1 VTRNHTVLEASLAA
15 LLSLAPSWCTAQQTT
30 PPTPTPTPTPTP
42 VQAATQLAEW
52 PKVGDGER
60 KKIVGAIGQF
70 TKSEK
75 SLHGPAHKRLVELGD
90 LAAPLVMLAVNDRTP
105 EANPPL
111 FAVLDE
117 LLQPR
122 HAALL
127 ARETK
132 KPQTELRRY
141 LTLRLI
147 RFHDPAQVPT
157 LQELAKDQDEQTAFY
172 ASLGL
177 LAAKQ
182 KDGLPATMAYARTHW
197 ADVTKLVAE
206 VLPAARSTEA
216 ADWVLAAIGK
226 ASAVEQM
233 TGLRL
238 LRHLL
243 PKERAAELKAFLK
256 ASDHTVLREAINAAR
271 VVHGEEPIENLPVFQ
286 AVKHQQEWLKKL

>member
-1 VTRNHTVLEASLAA
+1 MTRRPSAHAAALAA
-15 LLSLAPSWCTAQQTT
+15 LLSLAPSWCTSQQPST
-30 PPTPTPTPTPTP
+30 PPTP
-42 VQAATQLAEW
+42 AAPATTQLAEW
-52 PKVGDGER
+52 PKVGEGDR

-70 TKSEK
+70 TKSDK
-75 SLHGPAHKRLVELGD
+75 SLHAPAHKRLIEFGD
-90 LAAPLVMLAVNDRTP
+90 LAAPLVMLAVSDRTL

-111 FAVLDE
+111 YAVLDE

-132 KPQTELRRY
+132 KPQSELRRY

-147 RFHDPAQVPT
+147 RFHDPAQLPT
-157 LQELAKDQDEQTAFY
+157 LQELAKDKDEQTAFF

-177 LAAKQ
+177 LALQQ
-182 KDGLPATMAYARTHW
+182 KEALPATLAYARTHW
-197 ADVTKLVAE
+197 AEVTRLVAE
-206 VLPAARSTEA
+206 VLPAARSNEA
-216 ADWVLAAIGK
+216 ADWVIAAIGNG
-226 ASAVEQM
+226 SAVEQM

-238 LRHLL
+238 LRYLL
-243 PKERAAELKAFLK
+243 PKERATELKPFLK

-271 VVHGEEPIENLPVFQ
+271 VVHGEDPIENLPVFQ

>member
-1 VTRNHTVLEASLAA
+1 MTRSSSVRAAALAA
-15 LLSLAPSWCTAQQTT
+15 LLSLEPCWCTAQQPT
-30 PPTPTPTPTPTP
+30 PPTPAQAPAP
-42 VQAATQLAEW
+42 AATQLAEW
-52 PKVGDGER
+52 PKIGDGDR

-75 SLHGPAHKRLVELGD
+75 GLHAPAHQRLVELGD
-90 LAAPLVMLAVNDRTP
+90 LAAPLVMQAVSDRAL

-111 FAVLDE
+111 YAVLDE

-122 HAALL
+122 HAALM

-157 LQELAKDQDEQTAFY
+157 LQELAKDKDELTGFY

-177 LAAKQ
+177 LAQKQ
-182 KDGLPATMAYARTHW
+182 KDALPATLAYARTHW
-197 ADVTKLVAE
+197 AEVTKLVAE
-206 VLPAARSTEA
+206 VLPAARSAEA
-216 ADWVLAAIGK
+216 ADWVFAGIGK

-243 PKERAAELKAFLK
+243 PKERAADLKPFLK

>member
-1 VTRNHTVLEASLAA
+1 MTRSPSVRAAALAA
-15 LLSLAPSWCTAQQTT
+15 LLSLSPSWCTAQQPT
-30 PPTPTPTPTPTP
+30 PPTPAPAPAT
-42 VQAATQLAEW
+42 TQLAEW
-52 PKVGDGER
+52 PKIGDGDR

-75 SLHGPAHKRLVELGD
+75 GLHAPAHKRLVELGD
-90 LAAPLVMLAVNDRTP
+90 LAAPLVMQAVSDRTL

-111 FAVLDE
+111 YAVLDE
-117 LLQPR
+117 LLQPQ
-122 HAALL
+122 HAALM

-147 RFHDPAQVPT
+147 RFHDPAQAPT
-157 LQELAKDQDEQTAFY
+157 LQELAKDKDEQTVFY

-177 LAAKQ
+177 LAMKQ
-182 KDGLPATMAYARTHW
+182 KDALPATLTYARTHW
-197 ADVTKLVAE
+197 AEVTKLVAE

-216 ADWVLAAIGK
+216 ADWVIEAIGK

-243 PKERAAELKAFLK
+243 PRERAADLKPFLK

-271 VVHGEEPIENLPVFQ
+271 VVHGEDPIENLPVFQ

>member
-1 VTRNHTVLEASLAA
+1 MTRNPTLHAAALAA
-15 LLSLAPSWCTAQQTT
+15 LLSLAPSWCTAQQPA
-30 PPTPTPTPTPTP
+30 PPKPADP
-42 VQAATQLAEW
+42 ATVQLAEW
-52 PKVGDGER
+52 PKLGDGDR

-70 TKSEK
+70 TKSDK
-75 SLHGPAHKRLVELGD
+75 SLHAPAHKRLVELGD
-90 LAAPLVMLAVNDRTP
+90 LAAPLVMLAVSDRTP

-111 FAVLDE
+111 YAVLDE

-122 HAALL
+122 HAALM

-132 KPQTELRRY
+132 KPQSELRRY

-147 RFHDPAQVPT
+147 RFRDPAQVPT
-157 LQELAKDQDEQTAFY
+157 LQELTKDKDEQTTFY

-177 LAAKQ
+177 LALQQ
-182 KDGLPATMAYARTHW
+182 KDALPATLAYTRSHW
-197 ADVTKLVAE
+197 AEVTNLVAE

-226 ASAVEQM
+226 GSAVEQM
-233 TGLRL
+233 AGLRL
-238 LRHLL
+238 LRYLL
-243 PKERAAELKAFLK
+243 PKERAAELKPFLK

-271 VVHGEEPIENLPVFQ
+271 VVHGEDPIENLPVFQ